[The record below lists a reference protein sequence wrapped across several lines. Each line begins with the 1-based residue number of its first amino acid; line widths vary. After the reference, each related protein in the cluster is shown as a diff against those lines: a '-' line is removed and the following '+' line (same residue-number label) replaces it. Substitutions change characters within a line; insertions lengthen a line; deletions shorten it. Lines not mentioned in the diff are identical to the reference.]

1 MDGSAAGTLSSNTHY
16 PNISSIT
23 MDTANTVG
31 QDWLC
36 TQSSSSSASPEDFPS
51 VPQGLVPPSLES
63 LSCTSLNSGQD
74 LLGKA
79 VQGKVCTLVQIV
91 LLRASPP
98 NIFQLQLRP
107 NGLREGPNLCC
118 PLLQRCSWDSKQ
130 GLLRD
135 PGEQCR
141 MGKQ

>member
-1 MDGSAAGTLSSNTHY
+1 TSYYFQTKQL
-16 PNISSIT
+16 
-23 MDTANTVG
+23 G

-91 LLRASPP
+91 LLRA
-98 NIFQLQLRP
+98 R
-107 NGLREGPNLCC
+107 
-118 PLLQRCSWDSKQ
+118 PLLSPLPDLHILEEKGPIFVAHFYRGVAGTAS
-130 GLLRD
+130 RD
-135 PGEQCR
+135 Y
-141 MGKQ
+141 